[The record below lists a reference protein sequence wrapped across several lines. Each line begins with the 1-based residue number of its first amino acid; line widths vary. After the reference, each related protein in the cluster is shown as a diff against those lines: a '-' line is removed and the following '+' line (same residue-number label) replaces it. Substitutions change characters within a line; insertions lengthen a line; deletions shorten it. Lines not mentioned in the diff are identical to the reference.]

1 MAATWGAE
9 VLERAQPVVIRGAS
23 LDEAARLSSRIQ
35 WWSDALPV
43 WRESPVIGKGLLTGT
58 RFEVLAQLGRTKTST
73 IHGTWIE
80 ALVGTGLIGVAC
92 LAGAIATIGRRAF
105 VEAVRAGGRLV
116 PVALFIVLLTRS
128 ITGST
133 IEVFGAP
140 YLLMVV
146 FAITLPHRSLIER
159 MRPSAGPVVARR

>member
-1 MAATWGAE
+1 MTTQMSEVDIAA
-9 VLERAQPVVIRGAS
+9 
-23 LDEAARLSSRIQ
+23 
-35 WWSDALPV
+35 
-43 WRESPVIGKGLLTGT
+43 WRDRKRYLWLM
-58 RFEVLAQLGRTKTST
+58 
-73 IHGTWIE
+73 
-80 ALVGTGLIGVAC
+80 GLIAP
-92 LAGAIATIGRRAF
+92 T
-105 VEAVRAGGRLV
+105 
-116 PVALFIVLLTRS
+116 ALFIVLLTRS